1 MQSNKVKDLEQN
13 RAISAWMATHR
24 GTLELCTSFGK
35 TLTALKAAMV
45 FIEQDP
51 TFRVL
56 ILTPTEV
63 IRDTTWSSEAA
74 QWGLSAV
81 FERNFKT
88 ECIQTARNWENTE
101 WDMVIADEMHNYLS
115 PENRKFFFH
124 NKIHKLMGL
133 SAKIP
138 KDKWEICRQIC
149 PVVYRMT
156 IQEARDLGIVSKY
169 TICNIPVAL
178 TSKERQRHTE
188 ICNSYGYYE
197 NVLGGKSSA
206 FKNASYYRK
215 GGNSQQKQA
224 SNMFY
229 AFMRQ
234 RTQLLY
240 NASKKLGVVNE
251 ILDLEYFKDK
261 PAIIFTQ
268 SKKVAHELAESRED
282 CVKYYAPDAKDKAK
296 GLFLSKE
303 DRKKNLAWFCEGLG
317 GISRMAAVKA
327 LNEGVS
333 IPKIALNI
341 LHSGTSSDKDFIQR
355 VGRAVRLAE
364 EGKHAYI
371 FNLYVP
377 NTQDQVWTEK
387 RLGSFKEDAVWL
399 ENVQEISSLMG

>member
-1 MQSNKVKDLEQN
+1 MTNKVKDLEQN
-13 RAISAWMATHR
+13 KAIAVWMQTCR

-45 FIEQDP
+45 YIEQDP

-74 QWGLSAV
+74 QWGLTEI

-101 WDMVIADEMHNYLS
+101 WDMVIGDEFHNYLS

-138 KDKWEICRQIC
+138 KDKWEICRQMC

-169 TICNIPVAL
+169 TICNLPVKL
-178 TSKERQRHTE
+178 TPKESKKHTE
-188 ICNSYGYYE
+188 INSKYAYFE
-197 NVLGGKSSA
+197 SVLGGKSVA
-206 FKNASYYRK
+206 FKNANYYRTR
-215 GGNSQQKQA
+215 GNTQQKQA
-224 SNMFY
+224 ANMFFSY
-229 AFMRQ
+229 MRQ
-234 RTQLLY
+234 RKDLLY
-240 NASKKLGVVNE
+240 NATNKLKVTNE
-251 ILDLEYFKDK
+251 ILDLEYFKEK

-268 SKKVAHELAESRED
+268 AKKVAHALAESRED
-282 CVKYYAPDAKDKAK
+282 CVKYYAPDNKDKAK
-296 GLFLSKE
+296 GLYLSKE
-303 DRKKNLAWFCEGLG
+303 DRSKNLTWFREGLG
-317 GISRMAAVKA
+317 GISKMAAVKA

-333 IPKIALNI
+333 IPKISLNI
-341 LHSGTSSDKDFIQR
+341 IHSGTSSVKDFIQR
-355 VGRAVRLAE
+355 VGRTVRLAE

-377 NTQDQVWTEK
+377 NSQDQVWTEN
-387 RLGSFKEDAVWL
+387 RLGEFKDDAIWL
-399 ENVQEISSLMG
+399 ENLQELNSIVT